1 MTSAPSQPA
10 GTPPVNVQPVNIQ
23 PVNIQDVARAAGVSP
38 ASISNYLNG
47 RQDRMRADTRARIQ
61 QVIEAL
67 GYKPNAAARQ
77 LKTGHSPMVGL
88 LVPTVANP
96 FFGELAVAVERAAQE
111 ADLHVILCNTLRD
124 PAREQQFA
132 EELAA
137 YGVRG
142 LITASTLSDSGRMAG
157 LTQRGIVRVSFDA
170 RPDGDGDAVT
180 LDNAAASAMA
190 VAHLAGLGHRRIAY
204 ATGPTGT
211 FNRALRYDGF
221 RAETERLG
229 LTEAMV
235 LVEETP
241 HSESLFGDTDL
252 PELGRR
258 LARRVAAAHPRP
270 TAVVAVNDMTALG
283 ILAELR
289 VLGLRVPE
297 DMSVVGIDDIG
308 LATLLH
314 PALST
319 IRQPLARMAETA
331 IGRLAIRLGGDAGPS
346 TKTVFAPELVVRAS
360 SGPPPSL

>member
-1 MTSAPSQPA
+1 MTSAPTQPA
-10 GTPPVNVQPVNIQ
+10 SGQTPGLS

-61 QVIEAL
+61 QAIETL

-124 PAREQQFA
+124 PAREHQFA

-142 LITASTLSDSGRMAG
+142 LITASTLVDNETMAG
-157 LTQRGIVRVSFDA
+157 LAQRGIVRVSFDA
-170 RPDGDGDAVT
+170 LSDSDSVT
-180 LDNAAASAMA
+180 LDNPAAAAMA

-211 FNRALRYDGF
+211 FNRAARFDGF
-221 RAETERLG
+221 KAEAERLA
-229 LTEAMV
+229 LTETTV
-235 LVEETP
+235 LVEDT
-241 HSESLFGDTDL
+241 SRSDSVFGDTDL

-258 LARRVAAAHPRP
+258 LARRIAAATPRP
-270 TAVVAVNDMTALG
+270 TAVLAVNDMTALG

-297 DMSVVGIDDIG
+297 DVSVVGIDDIG

-314 PALST
+314 PALTT

-331 IGRLAIRLGGDAGPS
+331 IGRLALRLAGDTGPG
-346 TKTVFAPELVVRAS
+346 TRTVFPPELVVRAS
-360 SGPPPSL
+360 SGPPPIP